1 MWPFKYPYTNF
12 HELNLDWIIEK
23 LKEVSESVKSIPSIV
38 RQEVNSVFESG
49 AVPTNYP
56 PRKILYIGDSY
67 LTGVGGDGDDI
78 PKMIAECIP
87 VSKWWNYAVGG
98 TGFVRNPNNSSYI
111 NQIKKAFTD
120 LGEETKEVTDIVVVG
135 TYNDVYYVIN
145 KEATSSDFFLPY
157 ITDFRNYCTTNFK
170 NAKLHVFPGLYTGA
184 EPDKNFVKT
193 WQYIR
198 TACKNAGVAHDA
210 YCINWLLGYDES
222 VDFDNIHPSA
232 AGYRVIGRN
241 IAQILNGG
249 EVITNAQ
256 VNLSASTF
264 TGEIS
269 IRFYNDF
276 AEYYFNFKPTESMVS
291 GIASIVDIPKR
302 YYRRAHG
309 NAQIFLM
316 PYSRFTGSNA
326 ECITFSQNGLLAQ
339 GSDFDKSLT
348 YVGTYIEPLYPI
360 Y

>member
-12 HELNLDWIIEK
+12 HELNLDWILEK
-23 LKEVSESVKSIPSIV
+23 LKEVSESVKNIPSIV
-38 RQEVNSVFESG
+38 RKEVDAVFESG

-67 LTGVGGDGDDI
+67 FTGVGGTGNDI
-78 PKMIAECIP
+78 PKMVEKCTP

-98 TGFVRNPNNSSYI
+98 TGFVRNPDNSSYI
-111 NQIKKAFTD
+111 NQIKKAFSD
-120 LGEETKEVTDIVVVG
+120 LGEEANEVTDIVVGG
-135 TYNDVYYVIN
+135 TYNDVYYVTN

-157 ITDFRNYCTTNFK
+157 ITEFRNYCVENFK

-184 EPDKNFVKT
+184 GPSTDTVKT
-193 WQYIR
+193 WQYIK
-198 TACKNAGVAHDA
+198 TACGNAGVAHAD

-222 VDFDNIHPSA
+222 VDSSDIHPSA
-232 AGYRVIGRN
+232 KGYRIIGQN

-249 EVITNAQ
+249 EVVTRKK
-256 VNLSASTF
+256 VNLTSNTF

-269 IRFYNDF
+269 ISFFNDF
-276 AEYYFNFKPTESMVS
+276 AEYYFNFQPTSAMPS
-291 GIASIVDIPKR
+291 GISSFLDIPDR
-302 YYRRAHG
+302 YFRRAHG

-316 PYSRFTGSNA
+316 PYAKFRGSDA
-326 ECITFSQNGLLAQ
+326 ECITFSSKGFLVQSG
-339 GSDFDKSLT
+339 DFNTSMT